1 MAVIVFVFVRKI
13 FVRFVRNLW
22 KLELCADQC
31 LLIVIF
37 FSLKGILVM
46 DSRSHLVAGN
56 FVTCSEIVGCEL
68 F

>member
-1 MAVIVFVFVRKI
+1 MCRSMPVNSNV
-13 FVRFVRNLW
+13 
-22 KLELCADQC
+22 
-31 LLIVIF
+31 F

-56 FVTCSEIVGCEL
+56 FIKYSEIVGCEL

>member
-1 MAVIVFVFVRKI
+1 MRKI

-31 LLIVIF
+31 LLIVMFF

-56 FVTCSEIVGCEL
+56 FIKHSEIVGCEL